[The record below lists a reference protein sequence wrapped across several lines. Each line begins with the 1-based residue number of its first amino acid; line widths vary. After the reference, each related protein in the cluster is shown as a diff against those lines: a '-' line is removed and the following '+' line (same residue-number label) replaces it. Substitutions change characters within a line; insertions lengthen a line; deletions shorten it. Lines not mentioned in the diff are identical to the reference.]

1 MADIATSAYRR
12 KSLGLSL
19 PLIFGLAVY
28 LPLLFAARAVL
39 SDPDTYWHIAVGRW
53 IIAHGQVPHV
63 DVFSFSMP
71 GAPFTPP
78 EWLAEIGIAWLYDHY
93 GWGALVAATALS
105 VAAALTM
112 LLRALLRS
120 LMPAQALIAT
130 VLATLLVLP
139 HLLARPHVLT
149 LPILVWWASELVA
162 ARSEDRTPPLWLV
175 PLMTLWANL
184 HSSYIFGLGLA
195 ALLAGE
201 ALLAAQ
207 DWGARRGALRG
218 WGLFMLL
225 SVGAALI
232 TPFGLDG
239 LLLPIDLARMSTLG
253 LINEWQSPN
262 FQQFQPLEVW
272 IMAIL
277 LAALSGGWR
286 LPSTRVLLLLLL
298 LHMALRHGRY
308 AELLG
313 LVGPLLLAPALGP
326 QLARRAEQQVLL
338 LDRAMAA
345 LAKPAGPLGFALAGA
360 MALGLSAVALRGGI
374 ARDGDAITP
383 AAALATVAEHHIEG
397 PVFNDYAFGGY
408 LIFAGIKP
416 FIDGRYFYGD
426 AFIKRYAEAVSVAD
440 HELPRLLAEY
450 HIAWT
455 LLGAKTPAVVLLD
468 HLPGWRRLYAD
479 DIAAVHVRTDGASL
493 CPVSVPMGFARS

>member
-12 KSLGLSL
+12 RSLRLSL

-28 LPLLFAARAVL
+28 VPLLFAARAVL
-39 SDPDTYWHIAVGRW
+39 GDPDTYWHIAVGRW
-53 IIAHGQVPHV
+53 IIAHREVPRF

-71 GAPFTPP
+71 GAPFAPP
-78 EWLAEIGIAWLYDHY
+78 EWLAELGIAWLYDRF

-105 VAAALTM
+105 LAAALTM

-149 LPILVWWASELVA
+149 LPVLVWWASELVA
-162 ARSEDRTPPLWLV
+162 ARGADRAPPLWLV

-201 ALLAAQ
+201 ALLAAR
-207 DWGARRGALRG
+207 DRRARRAALRG
-218 WGLFMLL
+218 WGLFIAL
-225 SVGAALI
+225 SVGAAVI
-232 TPFGLDG
+232 TPFGLAG
-239 LLLPIDLARMSTLG
+239 LLLPIDLATMSTLG

-272 IMAIL
+272 IMAFL

-286 LPSTRVLLLLLL
+286 LPLTRIPMLLLL

-326 QLARRAEQQVLL
+326 QLAKRPGRQVSF
-338 LDRAMAA
+338 LDRGMAA
-345 LAKPAGPLGFALAGA
+345 LARPAVKYVVPAFTDDTLWPLEA
-360 MALGLSAVALRGGI
+360 
-374 ARDGDAITP
+374 
-383 AAALATVAEHHIEG
+383 
-397 PVFNDYAFGGY
+397 
-408 LIFAGIKP
+408 
-416 FIDGRYFYGD
+416 DGRSAG
-426 AFIKRYAEAVSVAD
+426 
-440 HELPRLLAEY
+440 H
-450 HIAWT
+450 
-455 LLGAKTPAVVLLD
+455 PA
-468 HLPGWRRLYAD
+468 
-479 DIAAVHVRTDGASL
+479 
-493 CPVSVPMGFARS
+493 

>member
-1 MADIATSAYRR
+1 MADIATSAYRLR
-12 KSLGLSL
+12 SLGLSL

-28 LPLLFAARAVL
+28 VPLLFAAGAVL
-39 SDPDTYWHIAVGRW
+39 GDPDTYWHIAIGRW
-53 IIAHGQVPHV
+53 IIAHRAVPRV
-63 DVFSFSMP
+63 DVFSFSMR

-78 EWLAEIGIAWLYDHY
+78 EWLAELGIAWLYDQF

-105 VAAALTM
+105 VAAALTI

-120 LMPAQALIAT
+120 LMPAHALIAT

-149 LPILVWWASELVA
+149 LPVLVWWAVELVA
-162 ARSEDRTPPLWLV
+162 ARSADRAPPWWLV

-201 ALLAAQ
+201 ALLAGR
-207 DWGARRGALRG
+207 DRRARLGTLRG
-218 WGLFMLL
+218 WGPFTLF

-239 LLLPIDLARMSTLG
+239 LLLPIDLATMGTLG

-262 FQQFQPLEVW
+262 FQLFQPLEVW
-272 IMAIL
+272 IMAAL
-277 LAALSGGWR
+277 LAALSAGWR
-286 LPSTRVLLLLLL
+286 LPPTRVLMVLLLLHL
-298 LHMALRHGRY
+298 ALRHGRY

-313 LVGPLLLAPALGP
+313 FVGPLLLAPALGP
-326 QLARRAEQQVLL
+326 QLAKRPGHQIWF
-338 LDRAMAA
+338 LDRAMAG

-360 MALGLSAVALRGGI
+360 MALGLSAMALRGGI
-374 ARDGDAITP
+374 ARGGDAITP
-383 AAALATVAEHHIEG
+383 AAALAAVAEHHIEG

-426 AFIKRYAEAVSVAD
+426 AFIKRYAEAVSVAGD
-440 HELPRLLAEY
+440 ELPRLLAEY
-450 HIAWT
+450 RITWT
-455 LLGAKTPAVVLLD
+455 VLGAKTPAVVLLD
-468 HLPGWRRLYAD
+468 HLPGWRRLYGD
-479 DIAAVHVRTDGASL
+479 DIAVVHVRE
-493 CPVSVPMGFARS
+493 PPARADARPAGDHN

>member
-12 KSLGLSL
+12 RSLRLSL

-28 LPLLFAARAVL
+28 VPLLFAARAVL
-39 SDPDTYWHIAVGRW
+39 GDPDTYWHIAVGRW
-53 IIAHGQVPHV
+53 IIAHREVPRF

-71 GAPFTPP
+71 GAPFAPP
-78 EWLAEIGIAWLYDHY
+78 EWLAELGIAWLYDRF

-105 VAAALTM
+105 LAAALTM

-149 LPILVWWASELVA
+149 LPVLVWWASELVA
-162 ARSEDRTPPLWLV
+162 ARGADRAPPLWLV

-201 ALLAAQ
+201 ALLAAR
-207 DWGARRGALRG
+207 DRRARRAAVRG
-218 WGLFMLL
+218 WGLFIAL

-232 TPFGLDG
+232 TPFGLAG
-239 LLLPIDLARMSTLG
+239 LLLPIDLATMSTLG

-272 IMAIL
+272 IMAFL

-286 LPSTRVLLLLLL
+286 LPLTRVPMLLLL

-313 LVGPLLLAPALGP
+313 LVGPLLLAPALGA
-326 QLARRAEQQVLL
+326 QLARRSGHQVSF

-345 LAKPAGPLGFALAGA
+345 LAKPAGPLGVALAGA
-360 MALGLSAVALRGGI
+360 MVLGLSAVALGGGI

-383 AAALATVAEHHIEG
+383 AAALAAVAEHHIEG
-397 PVFNDYAFGGY
+397 PVLNDYAFGGY
-408 LIFAGIKP
+408 LIFSGVAP

-426 AFIKRYAEAVSVAD
+426 AFIKRYAEAVSVASD
-440 HELPRLLAEY
+440 ELPQLLTEY

-479 DIAAVHVRTDGASL
+479 DIAVVHVRQQAPPARADARPAAS
-493 CPVSVPMGFARS
+493 RN

>member
-12 KSLGLSL
+12 RSLRLSL

-28 LPLLFAARAVL
+28 VPLLFAARAVL
-39 SDPDTYWHIAVGRW
+39 GDPDTYWHIAVGRW
-53 IIAHGQVPHV
+53 IIAHREVPRF

-71 GAPFTPP
+71 GAPFAPP
-78 EWLAEIGIAWLYDHY
+78 EWLAELGIAWLYDRF

-105 VAAALTM
+105 LAAALTM

-149 LPILVWWASELVA
+149 LPVLVWWASELVA
-162 ARSEDRTPPLWLV
+162 ARGADRAPPLWLV

-201 ALLAAQ
+201 ALLAAR
-207 DWGARRGALRG
+207 DRRARRATVRG
-218 WGLFMLL
+218 WGLFIAL
-225 SVGAALI
+225 SVGAAVI
-232 TPFGLDG
+232 TPFGLAG
-239 LLLPIDLARMSTLG
+239 LLLPIDLATMSTLG

-272 IMAIL
+272 IMAFL

-286 LPSTRVLLLLLL
+286 LPLTRIPMLLLL

-313 LVGPLLLAPALGP
+313 LVGPLLLAPALGA
-326 QLARRAEQQVLL
+326 QLARRSGHQVSF

-345 LAKPAGPLGFALAGA
+345 LAKPAGPLGVALAGA
-360 MALGLSAVALRGGI
+360 MVLGLSAVALGGGI

-383 AAALATVAEHHIEG
+383 AAALAAVAEHHIEG
-397 PVFNDYAFGGY
+397 PVLNDYAFGGY
-408 LIFAGIKP
+408 LIFSGVAP

-426 AFIKRYAEAVSVAD
+426 AFIKRYAEAVSVASD
-440 HELPRLLAEY
+440 ELPQLLTEY

-479 DIAAVHVRTDGASL
+479 DIAVVHVRQQAPPARADTRPAAS
-493 CPVSVPMGFARS
+493 RN

>member
-12 KSLGLSL
+12 SSLGLSL

-28 LPLLFAARAVL
+28 VPLLFAARAVL
-39 SDPDTYWHIAVGRW
+39 SDPDTYWHIAIGRW
-53 IIAHGQVPHV
+53 IIAHRAVPRF
-63 DVFSFSMP
+63 DEFSFSMP
-71 GAPFTPP
+71 GAPFAPP
-78 EWLAEIGIAWLYDHY
+78 EWLAEIGIAWLYDQF
-93 GWGALVAATALS
+93 GWGALVAATALG
-105 VAAALTM
+105 VAAALTI
-112 LLRALLRS
+112 LLRALLQS
-120 LMPAQALIAT
+120 LTPAHALIAT
-130 VLATLLVLP
+130 VLATLLALP
-139 HLLARPHVLT
+139 HLLARPHVLA
-149 LPILVWWASELVA
+149 LPILVWWAAALVA
-162 ARSEDRTPPLWLV
+162 GRSQDRPPRLWLV

-195 ALLAGE
+195 PLLAGE
-201 ALLAAQ
+201 ALLAAR
-207 DWGARRGALRG
+207 DRGARLCVLRG
-218 WGLFMLL
+218 WGLFIAL

-239 LLLPIDLARMSTLG
+239 LVLPVQLATMSTLG

-272 IMAIL
+272 IMAL
-277 LAALSGGWR
+277 LLGALSGGWR
-286 LPSTRVLLLLLL
+286 LPPTRVLMLLLL
-298 LHMALRHGRY
+298 LHLALRHGRY
-308 AELLG
+308 TELLG
-313 LVGPLLLAPALGP
+313 FVGPLLLAPALGP
-326 QLARRAEQQVLL
+326 QLAKRLGHRVWF

-345 LAKPAGPLGFALAGA
+345 LAKPAGPLGLALAGA

-374 ARDGDAITP
+374 ARGGDAITP
-383 AAALATVAEHHIEG
+383 AAALAAVAEHHIEG

-426 AFIKRYAEAVSVAD
+426 AFIKRYAEAVSVASD
-440 HELPRLLAEY
+440 ELPRLLAEY

-479 DIAAVHVRTDGASL
+479 EVAVVHVRQQAPPARADASRNQKL
-493 CPVSVPMGFARS
+493 